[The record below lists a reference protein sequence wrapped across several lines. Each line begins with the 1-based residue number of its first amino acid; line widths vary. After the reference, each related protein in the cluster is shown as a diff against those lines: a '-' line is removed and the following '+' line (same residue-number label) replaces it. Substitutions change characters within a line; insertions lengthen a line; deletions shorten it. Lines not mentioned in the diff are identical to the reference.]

1 MEKYKVTQLP
11 LNLQFFSEDNTNDE
25 STENDNKDEQVTLS
39 KSELEKMIESERDK
53 HAAKVLERKNAEFE
67 KTIEQRVNEALEKD
81 KRLSKL
87 SEAERKAEELSEKE
101 KDLARRE
108 AEIARTQVKSDVINE
123 LSTRKL
129 PTELAEFITLEDNEK
144 ALEQINSMSKLID
157 EIKREAVKEATR
169 QTTPGTGSTV
179 FGKLSNSD
187 EMDIAT
193 IAQKAR
199 KIK

>member
-11 LNLQFFSEDNTNDE
+11 LNLQFFSEENSDGK
-25 STENDNKDEQVTLS
+25 STENDNNDEQVTLS

-87 SEAERKAEELSEKE
+87 SEADRKEALLSEKE

-129 PTELAEFITLEDNEK
+129 PTELAEFITLEDNVK
-144 ALEQINSMSKLID
+144 ALEQINAMNKLID
-157 EIKREAVKEATR
+157 EIKRETVRETTR
-169 QTTPGTGSTV
+169 QTPPGTGSTV
-179 FGKLSNSD
+179 FDSNKSSDGKSLA
-187 EMDIAT
+187 E
-193 IAQKAR
+193 
-199 KIK
+199 KIRSKRII

>member
-1 MEKYKVTQLP
+1 MEKYKVTKLP
-11 LNLQFFSEDNTNDE
+11 LNLQFFSEDYSDDK
-25 STENDNKDEQVTLS
+25 STENNKNDEQVTLS
-39 KSELEKMIESERDK
+39 RNELDKLIESERDK

-129 PTELAEFITLEDNEK
+129 PTELAEFITLDDNEK
-144 ALEQINSMSKLID
+144 ALEQINSISKLID

-169 QTTPGTGSTV
+169 QTTPGTGSTM
-179 FGKLSNSD
+179 FNNSKSSDGKSLAD
-187 EMDIAT
+187 KFRAKRI
-193 IAQKAR
+193 I
-199 KIK
+199 

>member
-11 LNLQFFSEDNTNDE
+11 LNLQFFSEENSDDK
-25 STENDNKDEQVTLS
+25 STENDNNDEQVTLS

-87 SEAERKAEELSEKE
+87 SEADRKEALLSEKE

-129 PTELAEFITLEDNEK
+129 PTELAEFITLNDNVK
-144 ALEQINSMSKLID
+144 ALEQINAMNKLID

-169 QTTPGTGSTV
+169 QTPPDTGSTV
-179 FGKLSNSD
+179 FGSD
-187 EMDIAT
+187 KSTDGKSMTEKFRSKRI
-193 IAQKAR
+193 I
-199 KIK
+199 

>member
-1 MEKYKVTQLP
+1 MEKYKVTKLP

-25 STENDNKDEQVTLS
+25 STENNTDEQVTLS
-39 KSELEKMIESERDK
+39 KSELAKMIESERDK

-129 PTELAEFITLEDNEK
+129 PTELAEFITLDDNEK

-169 QTTPGTGSTV
+169 QTPPGTGSTV
-179 FGKLSNSD
+179 FGSNKSSD
-187 EMDIAT
+187 GKSLADKFRAKRI
-193 IAQKAR
+193 I
-199 KIK
+199 

>member
-1 MEKYKVTQLP
+1 MEKYKVTKLP

-25 STENDNKDEQVTLS
+25 STENNTDEQVTLS
-39 KSELEKMIESERDK
+39 KSELDKLIESERDK

-169 QTTPGTGSTV
+169 QTIPGTGSTV
-179 FGKLSNSD
+179 FGQLSNSD

>member
-1 MEKYKVTQLP
+1 MEKYKVTKLP
-11 LNLQFFSEDNTNDE
+11 LNIQFFADE
-25 STENDNKDEQVTLS
+25 NPDDKSTETDNKDEQVTLS

-169 QTTPGTGSTV
+169 QTPPGTGSTV
-179 FGKLSNSD
+179 FGSNKSSD
-187 EMDIAT
+187 GKSLAE
-193 IAQKAR
+193 
-199 KIK
+199 KIRSKRII